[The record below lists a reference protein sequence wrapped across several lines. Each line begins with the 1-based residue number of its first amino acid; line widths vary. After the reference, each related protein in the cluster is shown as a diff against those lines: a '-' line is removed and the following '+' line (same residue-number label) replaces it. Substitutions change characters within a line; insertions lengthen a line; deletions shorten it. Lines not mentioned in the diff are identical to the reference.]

1 MTNATKNA
9 NEQIDKLTLIANRT
23 RQAGITKELLDI
35 IGGAEALN
43 G

>member
-9 NEQIDKLTLIANRT
+9 KDQIEALTLQANRQ

-35 IGGAEALN
+35 VGGAEALN